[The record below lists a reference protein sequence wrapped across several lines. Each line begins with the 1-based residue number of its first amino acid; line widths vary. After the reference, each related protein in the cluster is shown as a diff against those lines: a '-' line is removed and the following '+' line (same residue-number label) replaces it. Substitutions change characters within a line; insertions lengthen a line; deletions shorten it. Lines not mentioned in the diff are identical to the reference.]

1 MAPGSPSPPT
11 QELVTFQDVAVD
23 FTQEEWGLLDHSKK
37 ELYMEV
43 MLENAQNS
51 LLLGLLV
58 PRESL
63 ISCFQPGEAPWM
75 QESEGPRN
83 SCPASTTQSQR
94 DRDEVQKPSFSSVWP
109 ANPHLPLLG
118 TFRWNPGSCILICK
132 SCKTSLFMSLSHG
145 VRPCYKLGKEV
156 TKGKGGGRNVEC
168 GESRTDEQMLKMG
181 LQD

>member
-83 SCPASTTQSQR
+83 SCPDVFNS
-94 DRDEVQKPSFSSVWP
+94 E
-109 ANPHLPLLG
+109 
-118 TFRWNPGSCILICK
+118 I
-132 SCKTSLFMSLSHG
+132 
-145 VRPCYKLGKEV
+145 LGKSM
-156 TKGKGGGRNVEC
+156 KKR
-168 GESRTDEQMLKMG
+168 SSFLIPKMG
-181 LQD
+181 VLDSMIFQLVSRQ